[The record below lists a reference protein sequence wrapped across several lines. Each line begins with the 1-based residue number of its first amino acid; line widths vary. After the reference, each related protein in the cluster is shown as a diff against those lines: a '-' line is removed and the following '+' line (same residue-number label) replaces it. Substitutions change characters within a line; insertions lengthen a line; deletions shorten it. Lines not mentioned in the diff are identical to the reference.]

1 MQLYKKYLK
10 YMTKNE
16 SKGQKKKKKMIME
29 TNQKKAV
36 INIRKSNL

>member
-1 MQLYKKYLK
+1 MKVKDK
-10 YMTKNE
+10 
-16 SKGQKKKKKMIME
+16 KKKKKMIME